1 MTTGTLPLSKR
12 LIVLIPFFL
21 FQALSSR
28 QLITGVLMLNTE
40 LRLRM
45 VDSYLFGVVWQ
56 HSGLVEGRVFLR
68 LLLRHSELVNLLL
81 VDLGST

>member
-1 MTTGTLPLSKR
+1 
-12 LIVLIPFFL
+12 
-21 FQALSSR
+21 
-28 QLITGVLMLNTE
+28 MLNTE